1 MRKQVPKEK
10 IEIKRQQYVGENVA
24 EIEKMSKLKQKKLIY
39 ANYVAE
45 KARQGEKIDQLLKNM
60 YSNFIGCDYRIHR

>member
-1 MRKQVPKEK
+1 MIRKNK
-10 IEIKRQQYVGENVA
+10 A
-24 EIEKMSKLKQKKLIY
+24 IEKRRIYIKVEQCRQKKLIY

-45 KARQGEKIDQLLKNM
+45 KARQGGKIDQLLKNM